1 MKVREAEKPVFL
13 KVKKVFDLEITIQHF
28 MKVFKCKKE
37 QTTRVKVFRPGS
49 H

>member
-1 MKVREAEKPVFL
+1 MKVREAKKPGFL
-13 KVKKVFDLEITIQHF
+13 KVKMFDLEITIQHF